1 MGKNKGDK
9 LVLGN
14 SMQSLSALLD
24 NQPAAEGEVKMVFS
38 QQSIVDHMPE
48 AEKIVLGEPSNGIL
62 DEAIATVKAMSP
74 EQLLSIG
81 NAIADELVTI
91 TNESLGEEPDHHGD
105 TSHGL
110 SPKWIDWYCAVNS
123 CRVWKAIAEGKR
135 RLRAAKETPKRRKR
149 VPNPK

>member
-1 MGKNKGDK
+1 MGKGKGDK

-24 NQPAAEGEVKMVFS
+24 KQEPVSDGEVTTVVGKQALLDS
-38 QQSIVDHMPE
+38 LPE
-48 AEKIVLGEPSNGIL
+48 THDPIL
-62 DEAIATVKAMSP
+62 AEAIAVLKAMTP
-74 EQLLSIG
+74 EQLKEIG
-81 NAIADELVTI
+81 DKIADHLMEFTHELVD
-91 TNESLGEEPDHHGD
+91 EPDHHGE

-110 SPKWIDWYCAVNS
+110 NPTWIDWYCKTNS